1 MPGILRTMNN
11 DRLFAMRE
19 GFRRGLSKAIIVG
32 AVMFFWSPAGAFETA
47 FWVWQRSEAL
57 SQEELAEL
65 AGQGVRTI
73 YWEAG
78 ELENVGEAWRWK
90 ARFTFPQSRASEL
103 RFVPVVRLESREKS
117 PFSSKS
123 LESLLGAL
131 AGVAKGADELQ
142 LDYDAPDRL
151 IEEYADALKKI
162 HALVPKLSI
171 TALPSWSQ
179 SRILRTLEGS
189 VDELLPMLYDFEPD
203 PVVEGAAPLPLV
215 VPEKLER
222 SLMQW
227 NGCQISWRVGLPAF
241 ARVTLFDPSGK
252 SRGHIREWNW
262 DDLCFD
268 KALTTL
274 RPTALGVT
282 VLKARAPTRVTNTP
296 LKMEQLL
303 AVRWADRGGLHRVI
317 EHAKKMKARGL
328 VFFRLPDSSAPSG
341 WSLRQLG
348 NLKATSR
355 LVVFRRTGMPPPFE
369 LVNESDGDLE
379 PRLSSAEGDFDRGYA
394 LELDA
399 PAAIF
404 RDAQEGDFWRVRGQV
419 GPDDALRVV
428 AVPLATRLAF
438 RFSHLRARQSLRTG
452 MIQLAPGA
460 TYDQIRYRIRNGS
473 ENSEWK
479 QIEQ

>member
-1 MPGILRTMNN
+1 MPHSLRAMIN
-11 DRLFAMRE
+11 DRLFVMKA
-19 GFRRGLSKAIIVG
+19 GFRRGLSKAIIAA
-32 AVMFFWSPAGAFETA
+32 AVMLFWFSADAFETA
-47 FWVWQRSEAL
+47 FWVWQRSEPL
-57 SQEELAEL
+57 SQAELAEL
-65 AGQGVRTI
+65 AAQGVRTI

-78 ELENVGEAWRWK
+78 ELENVGETWRWK
-90 ARFTFPQSRASEL
+90 ARFTFPQSRADEL
-103 RFVPVVRLESREKS
+103 RFVPVVRLESRERS
-117 PFSSKS
+117 PFSTRS

-131 AGVAKGADELQ
+131 SAVAKGADELQ

-151 IEEYADALKKI
+151 IEEYAAALKKI
-162 HALVPKLSI
+162 HALVAKLSI
-171 TALPSWSQ
+171 TALPSWSR
-179 SRILRTLEGS
+179 SPILRVLEGS

-222 SLMQW
+222 SLTQW
-227 NGCQISWRVGLPAF
+227 NACQTPWRLGLPAF

-268 KALTTL
+268 KALAAF
-274 RPTALGVT
+274 RSTALGVT
-282 VLKARAPTRVTNTP
+282 VFKARASTRVANTP
-296 LKMEQLL
+296 VKAEQLL
-303 AVRWADRGGLHRVI
+303 AVRWPDRAGLLRVI
-317 EHAKKMKARGL
+317 EHAEKMKARGL

-348 NLKATSR
+348 NLKATRR
-355 LVVFRRTGMPPPFE
+355 LVVFRRTGMPPHLE
-369 LVNESDGDLE
+369 LVNESDADLE
-379 PRLSSAEGDFDRGYA
+379 PRLSSAEGDLDRGYA

-404 RDAQEGDFWRVRGQV
+404 RDAQEGDFWRVLGQV
-419 GPDDALRVV
+419 DPDRAPRTV

-460 TYDQIRYRIRNGS
+460 TYDQVRYRVRNATGD
-473 ENSEWK
+473 SEWK